1 MSQPQTRPRLVQRRL
16 GKALKKMRE
25 DAGYTQDEASKL
37 MEWSDS
43 KLSRVENGATKADI
57 HWVRSLL
64 DIYDIGGVGA
74 EDVIELARE
83 ALRPGWWKAYG
94 ASDKG
99 YVPLEDEAIAVSEYQ
114 VMMIPGLLQTRDYAE
129 RLLNKAGFQRR
140 RRVQNDLEVRMR
152 RQDRLTEDRPLHLR
166 AVIEEHVLRRPVG
179 GQPTMRA
186 QSEHLIG
193 AAALPTVDLRIMPT
207 MVSVHDGIDGAF
219 IVLEYEHPQ
228 DPDLV
233 YVDHPAGSI
242 VLEKPEDVGAGR
254 VAFNSLWLDALDESE
269 SLALIRRVINEVW
282 SVE

>member
-1 MSQPQTRPRLVQRRL
+1 MSQPQNRPRLIQRRL
-16 GKALKKMRE
+16 GKELKRMRE
-25 DAGYTQDEASKL
+25 EAGYTQEEASKL

-43 KLSRVENGATKADI
+43 KLSRVETGATKADI

-64 DIYDIGGVGA
+64 DIYDIGGVSS

-83 ALRPGWWKAYG
+83 ALEPGWWKAYG
-94 ASDKG
+94 ASDRG
-99 YVPLEDEAIAVSEYQ
+99 YVPLEDEAIAVAEYQ
-114 VMMIPGLLQTRDYAE
+114 VMMIPGLLQTREYAS
-129 RLLNKAGFQRR
+129 RLLNKAGFQHR
-140 RRVQNDLEVRMR
+140 RRVQRDLEVRMR
-152 RQDRLTEDRPLHLR
+152 RQDRLINDRPLHLR

-186 QSEHLIG
+186 QLEHLVE
-193 AAALPTVDLRIMPT
+193 AAALPTVEMRIMST

-219 IVLEYEHPQ
+219 IVLQYEDHQ

-233 YVDHPAGSI
+233 YVDHPAGSV

-254 VAFNSLWLDALDESE
+254 VAFNSLWQDALDERE
-269 SLALIRRVINEVW
+269 SLALIQRVINEVW